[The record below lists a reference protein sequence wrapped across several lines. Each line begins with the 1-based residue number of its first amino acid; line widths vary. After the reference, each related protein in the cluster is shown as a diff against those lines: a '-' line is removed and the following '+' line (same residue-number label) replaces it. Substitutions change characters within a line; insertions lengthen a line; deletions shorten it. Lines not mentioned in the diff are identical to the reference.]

1 MRTINILLLWLLL
14 SNIAQGQNTN
24 KFDQVETY
32 KTTDQR
38 SLTISFLYPKNWSA
52 RTDWPVLV
60 FYFGGGWAK
69 GSVNQFL
76 PHARYFAKKGMVCA
90 LVDYRVRSKD
100 GTDPFTSLMDAK
112 SAMRYIKSNMQKH
125 HIDSSRVVASGGSAG
140 GHLAAACQLVKG
152 YDDPQDDLSI
162 STKVSAL
169 VLFNPVLDNGP
180 DGYGY
185 NRIGKQYTSF
195 SPFFQD
201 KKGMADVLILQGTA
215 DKLIPVKT
223 METFC
228 ESVREAGSY
237 CNLVLYAEAKHG
249 FFNRGYKDGLYYRQ
263 TLQEMEN
270 FLRARNFIGRKN

>member
-1 MRTINILLLWLLL
+1 MRAISILLLLLL
-14 SNIAQGQNTN
+14 FSNISQGQNA

-32 KTTDQR
+32 KLTDQR
-38 SLTISFLYPKNWSA
+38 PLTISFLYPNDWNE

-69 GSVNQFL
+69 GSINQFL
-76 PHARYFAKKGMVCA
+76 PQARYFAGKGMVCA

-100 GTDPFTSLMDAK
+100 GTDPFASLMDAK
-112 SAMRYIKSNMQKH
+112 SAMRYIKSNMQRH
-125 HIDSSRVVASGGSAG
+125 HIDSSKVVASGGSAG
-140 GHLAAACQLVKG
+140 GHLAAACELVKG
-152 YDDPQDDLSI
+152 YNDPKDDLSI

-169 VLFNPVLDNGP
+169 VLFNPVLDNSP

-185 NRIGKQYTSF
+185 NRIGEQYISF

-201 KKGMADVLILQGTA
+201 KKGMADVLILQGTQ

-228 ESVREAGSY
+228 ESVKEAGSY
-237 CNLVLYAEAKHG
+237 CDLVLYAEAKHG
-249 FFNRGYKDGLYYRQ
+249 FFNKGHKDGLYYRQ
-263 TLQEMEN
+263 TLQEIEN
-270 FLRARNFIGRKN
+270 FLRARSFIGGEN